1 MQKKYLLDTNICI
14 SLLKSRYGIREEI
27 INRGFHNCFISE
39 ITIAELYYGASKSK
53 NKEQTVKDVDF
64 VSEKFTILPIFPAL
78 ELFADFKARL
88 EKEGTRIDDFDLL
101 IGATAVFNDLIM
113 VSDNVKHLGRIPN
126 ITIENWTE
134 GKKSFSD

>member
-78 ELFADFKARL
+78 ELFADFKAVQGGNVWCMSADFFQNSMELGTALEELHEMLLQDRGENIDKSREGEFTFLYRL
-88 EKEGTRIDDFDLL
+88 E
-101 IGATAVFNDLIM
+101 
-113 VSDNVKHLGRIPN
+113 
-126 ITIENWTE
+126 
-134 GKKSFSD
+134 